1 MNGLTTKVSLYDLLS
16 MIIPG
21 YLFLYLL
28 KRAFFSEYSQT
39 CDESTYLIV
48 VFSCS
53 YIIGLAIHYIAK
65 LIFKSLRNNKC
76 IITRTREKFY
86 NLNNVSIESKK
97 DILSEYMDS
106 YYIASKYNWSSIPVL
121 EAQYSFL
128 RSMILVELAYLLL
141 GCKASLSICQMS
153 IIALVLIITLIL
165 MIKILYDT
173 SYRVW
178 EDSFFCKRLNADE

>member
-1 MNGLTTKVSLYDLLS
+1 MNGLAAKVSLYDLIS

-28 KRAFFSEYSQT
+28 KRAFFDECAQQ
-39 CDESTYLIV
+39 CDELTYIIV
-48 VFSCS
+48 VFSMS
-53 YIIGLAIHYIAK
+53 YIMGMVIHNITK
-65 LIFKSLRNNKC
+65 FIFKFLRNNKC
-76 IITRTREKFY
+76 IIARTREKF
-86 NLNNVSIESKK
+86 NELHHNVSFESKE

-106 YYIASKYNWSSIPVL
+106 YYRTSKYNWSSIPVL

-128 RSMILVELAYLLL
+128 RSMSLVEFAYLML
-141 GCKASLSICQMS
+141 GCKASLNICQMS

-165 MIKILYDT
+165 MGKILYDT

-178 EDSFFCKRLNADE
+178 EDSYFERLMDNE